1 MVVIDQ
7 LLDGVEV
14 VELRGDHARTEVR
27 DVVYDSRRATP
38 GSLFCCIPGEH
49 ADGHDHAAAAVAQG
63 AGSLLCEQ
71 ILDLAVPQVR
81 VRSGSARAAMASMAT
96 SFWGHPAQSLEMIG
110 VTGTN
115 GKTTVT
121 QLVRSILDGA
131 GRSTGVIG
139 TLSGIR
145 TTPEAPDLQA
155 QLAEFVD
162 AGTTSVAMEVSS
174 HALVQHRVDG
184 IVFDVAAFTNLSREH
199 LDYHG
204 SMDEYFEAKSLLFTP
219 ETCRT
224 GVVMVGTLWGD
235 RLAKFLGQRA
245 LPVRRS
251 DADIIEVSMQG
262 TTFRWRGRTVRLP
275 LVGVFNVENALVA
288 AAVGDCL
295 GVDEDAVVAG
305 LEAPVSVPGRME
317 VVRPGAPVGVVV
329 DYAHTPEGLDVALRA
344 SRELAAG
351 GKVICVFGCGGDRD
365 AGKRPLM
372 GRVAADLADLVVVTS
387 DNPRSEDPEAIIDE
401 VLSGM
406 TPGVHLREVDRAVAI
421 RHALEAA
428 QPGDLVLIAGKG
440 HETTQTIGSSRF
452 GFDDRVVADDELERL
467 FGGAAR

>member
-1 MVVIDQ
+1 
-7 LLDGVEV
+7 
-14 VELRGDHARTEVR
+14 
-27 DVVYDSRRATP
+27 
-38 GSLFCCIPGEH
+38 
-49 ADGHDHAAAAVAQG
+49 
-63 AGSLLCEQ
+63 
-71 ILDLAVPQVR
+71 
-81 VRSGSARAAMASMAT
+81 
-96 SFWGHPAQSLEMIG
+96 
-110 VTGTN
+110 
-115 GKTTVT
+115 
-121 QLVRSILDGA
+121 
-131 GRSTGVIG
+131 VIG

-184 IVFDVAAFTNLSREH
+184 ITFDVAAFTNLSREH

-204 SMDEYFEAKSLLFTP
+204 SMDDYFEAKSLLFTP
-219 ETCRT
+219 ESCCT
-224 GVVMVGTLWGD
+224 GVVMVGTPWGD
-235 RLAKFLGQRA
+235 RLAKLLGERA
-245 LPVRRS
+245 ISVRRS
-251 DADIIEVSMQG
+251 DADIVETSMSG
-262 TTFRWRGRTVRLP
+262 TTFRWRGRNVRLP
-275 LVGVFNVENALVA
+275 LVGVFNVENALMA

-305 LEAPVSVPGRME
+305 LEAASSVPGRME

-351 GKVICVFGCGGDRD
+351 GQVICVFGCGGDRD
-365 AGKRPLM
+365 SGKRPLM
-372 GRVAADLADLVVVTS
+372 GRVAADLADVVVVTS
-387 DNPRSEDPEAIIDE
+387 DNPRSEDPEAIIND

-406 TPGVHLREVDRAVAI
+406 THGVHLREVDRAVAI
-421 RHALEAA
+421 RTAIGAA

-452 GFDDRVVADDELERL
+452 GFDDRVVADDELARL
-467 FGGAAR
+467 FGSATR